1 MTKSQAQAEH
11 DVAWDGWT
19 CPHQQER
26 SFSFTFLSSQAR
38 RAGTRKVIMDQ
49 LMIGSSFLSP
59 QNLAVWCLHNTSHA
73 SVILNLPLI
82 QQPFSRNVVRIYLR
96 NNIKTGLSMACFP
109 WYILQLQA
117 TSAYRHPKSE
127 AASGPSYWTSLKNLS
142 SESSLQMYRD
152 LSLLRYT
159 DTSMYGS
166 TQDV

>member
-1 MTKSQAQAEH
+1 MTKSQAQAER

-26 SFSFTFLSSQAR
+26 SFSFTFLSSQVK
-38 RAGTRKVIMDQ
+38 RAGTRKVVMDQ

-96 NNIKTGLSMACFP
+96 NNIKTGLSMACVFP
-109 WYILQLQA
+109 DTFCSYKQPQPIDILSQKLLLDLHIG
-117 TSAYRHPKSE
+117 HPWRI
-127 AASGPSYWTSLKNLS
+127 YHLS
-142 SESSLQMYRD
+142 PHFRCI
-152 LSLLRYT
+152 
-159 DTSMYGS
+159 GI
-166 TQDV
+166 